1 MAEKEEKI
9 EQSVEE
15 QIYNLAMR
23 LDVLERKVEQ
33 LVQNKAKASV
43 ITAGM
48 SPYYRDYI
56 QKRMKD
62 DK

>member
-1 MAEKEEKI
+1 MAEEK
-9 EQSVEE
+9 QTVDVEE

-23 LDVLERKVEQ
+23 LDALERKVEQ
-33 LVQNKAKASV
+33 IVQNKAKASV
-43 ITAGM
+43 VTAGM

-56 QKRMKD
+56 NKRMKD

>member
-1 MAEKEEKI
+1 MAEEKQTI
-9 EQSVEE
+9 NIEE

-23 LDVLERKVEQ
+23 LDALERKVEQ
-33 LVQNKAKASV
+33 IVQNKAKASV
-43 ITAGM
+43 VTVGM

-56 QKRMKD
+56 NKRMKD